1 VRMKGDVASDRLS
14 DAFLLAVV
22 VVVLVGW
29 FSALAYLGFRI
40 F

>member
-1 VRMKGDVASDRLS
+1 VRTKGDVTSDRLF
-14 DAFLLAVV
+14 DVLLLAVV

-29 FSALAYLGFRI
+29 FTALAYLGFRI